1 MRIRIDLKILI
12 FLFLFYLTNQMEIY
26 LTIMFFCIIHEL
38 GHIIMGLLLKL
49 KPEKLEI
56 MPCGLAICFK
66 ANSGESK
73 LEIKN
78 ILIALAG
85 PLISLTLAIVYT
97 YIDIQPVYITKENIV
112 YSNIL
117 ILLFN
122 LMPLYPLDGGR
133 IIKGIL
139 HIKFGEDE
147 SLEIINKISNVTMIA
162 ITIISSIAV
171 YYFKNIAI
179 FLICLFLWIITL
191 KENEKLRMEKNIK
204 TLAILDR
211 K

>member
-26 LTIMFFCIIHEL
+26 LTIMFFCTIHEL
-38 GHIIMGLLLKL
+38 GHIIMGLMLKL

-56 MPCGLAICFK
+56 MPCGLSISFK
-66 ANSGESK
+66 DK
-73 LEIKN
+73 LEDSKIETKS

-85 PLISLTLAIVYT
+85 PLVSFVLAVVYT
-97 YIDIQPVYITKENIV
+97 YVEPIYIGKENAI

-122 LMPLYPLDGGR
+122 LIPLYPLDGGR

-139 HIKFGEDE
+139 YIKFGEEKSDE
-147 SLEIINKISNVTMIA
+147 MTNKISNVTMII

-171 YYFKNIAI
+171 YYLKNIAI
-179 FLICLFLWIITL
+179 FLVCIFLWIITL
-191 KENEKLRMEKNIK
+191 RENDKLRMEKNIK

>member
-1 MRIRIDLKILI
+1 
-12 FLFLFYLTNQMEIY
+12 
-26 LTIMFFCIIHEL
+26 
-38 GHIIMGLLLKL
+38 MGLILKL

-66 ANSGESK
+66 ANSEESN

-78 ILIALAG
+78 VLIALAG
-85 PLISLTLAIVYT
+85 PIVSLVLVIVYT
-97 YIDIQPVYITKENIV
+97 YVEPIYIAQENAI

-122 LMPLYPLDGGR
+122 LIPLYPLDGGR
-133 IIKGIL
+133 IIKGFL
-139 HIKFGEDE
+139 YIKFGEEKID
-147 SLEIINKISNVTMIA
+147 EIINKISNVTMII

-179 FLICLFLWIITL
+179 FLVCLFLWIITL
-191 KENEKLRMEKNIK
+191 RENEKLRMEKNIK
-204 TLAILDR
+204 TLAIMNR